1 MQTINLTLHREIL
14 EEIEG
19 ENVDFPCANR
29 NNLIFVSCAKKKK
42 KNRGRNIALPPPPY
56 SHTPYNMLNGRSLS
70 AEWSVFQLYT

>member
-42 KNRGRNIALPPPPY
+42 KKKRGEHSTPPPPT
-56 SHTPYNMLNGRSLS
+56 HTPHIIC
-70 AEWSVFQLYT
+70 